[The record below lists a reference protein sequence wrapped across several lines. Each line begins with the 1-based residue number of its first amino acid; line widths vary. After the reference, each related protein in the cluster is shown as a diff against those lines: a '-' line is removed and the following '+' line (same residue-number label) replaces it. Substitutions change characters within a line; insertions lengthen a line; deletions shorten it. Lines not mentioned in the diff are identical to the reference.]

1 MTTDLPCPS
10 PTAEGNVLVYAF
22 QQSTRAQLAQ
32 TIASFGFSVETAAD
46 FTVLL
51 DELNNRRFDL
61 CVIDDDGHLD
71 GETASRIRALN
82 HEAKC
87 LLLVEAQQLA
97 DRATIPAIAGEIVET
112 PCSPARL
119 KAAVESGVARSKLLA
134 ENRRL
139 RAQLSQQLNSGLI
152 GMGSAMVALRDRVAE
167 LAAGDQPLLIRGE
180 AGTEL
185 AAVARAVHAASR
197 RAHRPFAKIDCSL
210 LTSENLERELFGKE
224 TQPDGASTGR
234 LDWAEGGT
242 LLLENIDRASQ
253 RLHGALLAAIESA
266 VRAKGPGRKGELDA
280 LRVMVAIY
288 DNTDRLPETNHF
300 CDKLFALLSATVVTV
315 PPLRERRED
324 IGLLAE
330 SLLDQLAASTGRP
343 SKRLSL
349 NSLNLLREHGW
360 PENVAELRRVLQQA
374 SVCGNEP
381 RITAE
386 AIRPWLAAE
395 TENQGDETPWLS
407 LREMERRLI
416 ETTFARCGG
425 NREQTAQALKIG
437 LRTLSGKLRE
447 YGYPPRGGPGSNR
460 RESDRAA

>member
-1 MTTDLPCPS
+1 MTTDRPNPS
-10 PTAEGNVLVYAF
+10 QATEGNVLVYAF
-22 QQSTRAQLAQ
+22 QQSKREELVQS
-32 TIASFGFSVETAAD
+32 ISSFGFSVEAAAE
-46 FTVLL
+46 FHVLL
-51 DELNNRRFDL
+51 EALNNRRFDL

-87 LLLVEAQQLA
+87 LLLVESQQLA
-97 DRATIPAIAGEIVET
+97 DRETIPAIAGDVIET
-112 PCSPARL
+112 PCAPGRL
-119 KAAVESGVARSKLLA
+119 KAAVEAGVARSKLVA

-139 RAQLSQQLNSGLI
+139 RAQLSQQLNVGLV
-152 GMGSAMVALRDRVAE
+152 GLGPAMVALRDRVAE
-167 LAAGDQPLLIRGE
+167 LAAGDRPVLIRGE

-210 LTSENLERELFGKE
+210 LTSENLEQELFGKE
-224 TQPDGASTGR
+224 TQADGAIAGR

-266 VRAKGPGRKGELDA
+266 VSGTGSHRKGELDA

-288 DNTDRLPETNHF
+288 DNADRQPESNHF
-300 CDKLFALLSATVVTV
+300 CDKLNSLMSTTAIMV
-315 PPLRERRED
+315 PPLRERPED

-330 SLLDQLAASTGRP
+330 AMLDQLAASTGRP

-360 PENVAELRRVLQQA
+360 PENVAELRR
-374 SVCGNEP
+374 S
-381 RITAE
+381 
-386 AIRPWLAAE
+386 AA
-395 TENQGDETPWLS
+395 TSDR
-407 LREMERRLI
+407 LRHRAANYRRSH
-416 ETTFARCGG
+416 
-425 NREQTAQALKIG
+425 QALVG
-437 LRTLSGKLRE
+437 
-447 YGYPPRGGPGSNR
+447 R
-460 RESDRAA
+460 RK